1 MAPQTAER
9 VCGSY
14 GSFGSP
20 FKKTKETT
28 SSSQPFTKPQMKLME
43 CVKRK
48 VLMFLGYQEKE
59 DLTFDESKLIIRGLS
74 DELNKILQIRD
85 SSLLTRACEDGSS
98 MEERQDWI
106 LHWADEV
113 KHSLLPEQMKE
124 EHNQTTNDQMP
135 DQELRLK
142 EARKVLSDWAW
153 NLNTREQ
160 DKVCLGEDVC
170 SVLQDLE
177 RLWKRGTLPSML
189 PVMDFLIWSLLQEHT
204 NEGSISKQWLTTK
217 QRFGSR
223 VTLNHIPDSVWDWI
237 SKASDDITLDP
248 ETANPSLKVSRD
260 RKRVKMDT
268 IIESKHNPWDGY
280 SRTPSQYDGWWC
292 VLGAQGFTSG
302 RHYWEVEVRGK
313 NEWRIGVVR
322 ESAPRKGF
330 VNLNTTAGYWTLR
343 LQLGQLM
350 AMTSPVT
357 KLERS
362 APCRLGVF
370 LDMEEGQV
378 SFYDAQQ
385 KRHIY
390 TFDADLDD
398 AGKIYPVFG
407 TIETDREI
415 KIL

>member
-20 FKKTKETT
+20 FKKSKERT
-28 SSSQPFTKPQMKLME
+28 SCSQPFTKPNMKLTE
-43 CVKRK
+43 RLKRK
-48 VLMFLGYQEKE
+48 VLMILGYQEKE
-59 DLTFDESKLIIRGLS
+59 DFTFDESKLIIRGLS

-85 SSLLTRACEDGSS
+85 SSLLTRVCEDGSS
-98 MEERQDWI
+98 VEERQCCI

-113 KHSLLPEQMKE
+113 KHSLSPEQMKE
-124 EHNQTTNDQMP
+124 EHNQTTSDHMP
-135 DQELRLK
+135 DEELRLK

-153 NLNTREQ
+153 SLNTREK
-160 DKVCLGEDVC
+160 DKLCLGDDVC

-177 RLWKRGTLPSML
+177 RQWKKGNLPSML

-204 NEGSISKQWLTTK
+204 NEGCISKQWLTTK

-223 VTLNHIPDSVWDWI
+223 VALNHIPDSVWDWI

-248 ETANPSLKVSRD
+248 DTANPSLKVSRD

-268 IIESKHNPWDGY
+268 IIESQHNPWDGY
-280 SRTPSQYDGWWC
+280 SRTLSQYDGWWC
-292 VLGAQGFTSG
+292 VQGAQGFTSG

-322 ESAPRKGF
+322 ESAPRHGF
-330 VNLNTTAGYWTLR
+330 VDLNTTAGYWTLR

-362 APCRLGVF
+362 APSRLGVF

-390 TFDADLDD
+390 TFDADFGD

-407 TIETDREI
+407 TFETDREI

>member
-20 FKKTKETT
+20 FKKTKEKTCC
-28 SSSQPFTKPQMKLME
+28 SQPFIKPHMKLTE
-43 CVKRK
+43 RLKRK

-59 DLTFDESKLIIRGLS
+59 DFTFDESKLILRGLS

-98 MEERQDWI
+98 VEERQYCI
-106 LHWADEV
+106 LHWADEI
-113 KHSLLPEQMKE
+113 KHSLGPEQEMVKQ
-124 EHNQTTNDQMP
+124 HQTTSDHMP
-135 DQELRLK
+135 DEGLRLK

-153 NLNTREQ
+153 SLNTREQ
-160 DKVCLGEDVC
+160 DKVCLGDDVC

-177 RLWKRGTLPSML
+177 RQWKRGNLPSML
-189 PVMDFLIWSLLQEHT
+189 PVMDFLIWSLLQEHE
-204 NEGSISKQWLTTK
+204 NEGCISKQWLTTK

-223 VTLNHIPDSVWDWI
+223 VALNHIPDSVWDWI

-248 ETANPSLKVSRD
+248 DTANPSLKVSRD

-268 IIESKHNPWDGY
+268 LIESQHNPWDGY
-280 SRTPSQYDGWWC
+280 SRTLSQYDGWWC
-292 VLGAQGFTSG
+292 VQGAQGFTSG

-322 ESAPRKGF
+322 ESAPRHGF
-330 VNLNTTAGYWTLR
+330 VDLNTTAGYWTLR
-343 LQLGQLM
+343 LQFGQLM

-362 APCRLGVF
+362 APSRLGVF

-390 TFDADLDD
+390 TFDADFGD

-407 TIETDREI
+407 TFETDREI